1 MRPVDRGPGDAGP
14 DSDLE
19 RRLDAAFTA
28 IRPSPEFRRRLW
40 GLLENSRRPWWR
52 LPTRSG
58 WLSLG
63 GSAAALA
70 AVIITVLLLD
80 PGLIGRPGQM
90 TAPGRSSTQTSADA
104 FGRLPQPV
112 LLDGAG
118 ISRPGAAHP
127 AAPSAQAGEPIQFTL
142 AATLPEL
149 PQRIPVWRFAVTA
162 TESPGSAGQLLLS
175 PPVPGAAYREPL
187 LLLDARP
194 ATRPV
199 EGATGDRRSAAD
211 AFLNSNG
218 VYPGWEFQYEP
229 APAGHEDSVLYQRLF
244 RAGTIAAGQIDQL
257 GRRAGALVNLS
268 PQGSVLGA
276 SVPVPSLELQHRS
289 YGAKTPA
296 EVRTAIQ
303 ERSSSDARAVQVRL
317 DSATLVYLAVGET
330 AEFGYF
336 EPAILLTGRQGAGE
350 RRILIPALAVSALR

>member
-1 MRPVDRGPGDAGP
+1 MAAADQERLAEPRRVSGGAGGRDHHRAAPGSWVDRQAGT
-14 DSDLE
+14 DD
-19 RRLDAAFTA
+19 
-28 IRPSPEFRRRLW
+28 
-40 GLLENSRRPWWR
+40 RPW
-52 LPTRSG
+52 PVEH
-58 WLSLG
+58 
-63 GSAAALA
+63 A
-70 AVIITVLLLD
+70 
-80 PGLIGRPGQM
+80 
-90 TAPGRSSTQTSADA
+90 TSADA